1 MANAE
6 ENAKTPVLPK
16 PNQSPKDEV
25 SQTSSSHPNNGTSS
39 LKKTLSQ
46 KEFILSAAAKIAS
59 QTLHFSDPDVWAVL
73 TAISDNAR
81 KRHQV
86 ISETPTKGQMKR
98 NKELSSLCCL
108 VYVQG
113 GPCSSTVNG
122 NVIPYTKNRLSSH
135 INSTQLIKARK

>member
-1 MANAE
+1 MANTD

-25 SQTSSSHPNNGTSS
+25 SQTSSSHPNNGNSS
-39 LKKTLSQ
+39 LKKPLSP
-46 KEFILSAAAKIAS
+46 KEFILSAVAKIAS

-86 ISETPTKGQMKR
+86 ISGTPTKGQMKR
-98 NKELSSLCCL
+98 NKRTIFVMLSSLCTMRTLFKYCKWKC
-108 VYVQG
+108 Y
-113 GPCSSTVNG
+113 S
-122 NVIPYTKNRLSSH
+122 IYE
-135 INSTQLIKARK
+135 